1 LKQNPLSRFVEK
13 MDTVGI
19 WIAAVGIIFTMFYVA
34 IDVLGRLIFK
44 VTIGGGTE
52 ALVCLITVWVGYM
65 SLTYTTKTG
74 GHVAMSFF
82 SDKLYGKKKLYDEI
96 FISLITLIF
105 FIFFTYASLKA
116 WHNDFVK
123 NTIVDASF
131 SFKLRLWWG
140 EIAMPIGTIAQ
151 IIASLSTIV
160 EKIYCLRHGILPE
173 KTITIQ
179 DEVKMQEKA
188 KKDAD
193 KLAEEVSEKTT
204 DNNIN
209 ESKDDLK
216 AGDAGEEESR

>member
-1 LKQNPLSRFVEK
+1 MKQNPLSRFVEK
-13 MDTVGI
+13 MDNVGI
-19 WIAAVGIIFTMFYVA
+19 WIAAAGIIFTMFYVA

-105 FIFFTYASLKA
+105 FVFFTYAALKA

-151 IIASLSTIV
+151 IIASLSTIL
-160 EKIYCLRHGILPE
+160 EKAYCLRHGILPE
-173 KTITIQ
+173 KTVTIQ
-179 DEVKMQEKA
+179 DEVKMQEA
-188 KKDAD
+188 AQLYTGIID
-193 KLAEEVSEKTT
+193 EEVFDETT
-204 DNNIN
+204 DKNII
-209 ESKDDLK
+209 ELKDDLK